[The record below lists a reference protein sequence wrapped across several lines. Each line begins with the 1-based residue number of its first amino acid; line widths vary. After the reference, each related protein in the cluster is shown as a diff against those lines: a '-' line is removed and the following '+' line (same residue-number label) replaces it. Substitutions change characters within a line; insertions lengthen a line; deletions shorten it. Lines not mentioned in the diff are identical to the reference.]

1 MISDLYYNGDGDV
14 NLNRVNMEETEDRRI
29 RGVVLVGKRL
39 IFNG

>member
-1 MISDLYYNGDGDV
+1 MISDLYYNSDSDI
-14 NLNRVNMEETEDRRI
+14 NLNRVNMEEMEDRRI